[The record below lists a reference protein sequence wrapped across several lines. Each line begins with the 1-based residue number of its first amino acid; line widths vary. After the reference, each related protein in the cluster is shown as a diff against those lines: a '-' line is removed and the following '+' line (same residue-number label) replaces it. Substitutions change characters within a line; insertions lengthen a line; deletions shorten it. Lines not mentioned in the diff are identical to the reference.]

1 MGFQYNKDEIKESLS
16 IEQVFDFLS
25 EFGGEPQIRGNIIVS
40 KTICHNHKG

>member
-25 EFGGEPQIRGNIIVS
+25 EFGGEPQI
-40 KTICHNHKG
+40 